1 MASLSTDQS
10 SARRTFANAHL
21 PAQAHGLVSAD
32 HQQLAAASASS
43 QNPQHDHASNHI
55 GQSPCNDVIP
65 SLSNEHP
72 KAPSMDGLETTP
84 VLTTQILSS
93 ASDESATQLS
103 SSDDSAKPPSLDGK
117 SVASITTFAMDE
129 KESLRPDDSAS
140 VLAIEDDDTYS
151 ASAVGSRLSSETGAR
166 AFRDQLLEITSRGP
180 ALRQSGPTSR
190 PDSTTNAPIG
200 TLYVPPPI
208 GSSATLPGYVQPP
221 TNAGRPE
228 DVLPDAKLLEALN
241 NPRDRIWVLKLEQDI
256 IDFVKDPA
264 YVCLN
269 PQDGHSANHRYSEH
283 SLDLP
288 QCNSFYRMLAHKLAD
303 YYILGHAVDGSISA
317 VRLYKTPNCRIAPP
331 LTGIATPPTT
341 TSTPPPAAP
350 QMKILRRGGDAPLNG
365 LSKSNSDGGDSAD
378 SDKNK
383 PLTREQRE
391 QRYELARLR
400 ILGSAKPTEDTL
412 LVKEKEESRPSSV
425 AGKKKPKKQRSN
437 SDDDFEARSA
447 YSTFVTPQ
455 NGAPDGGNMVY
466 YPAFPGGAQNAPGMY
481 NGAPLAPA
489 AQNSYNAV
497 YGSMTPSQ
505 AAPYPWL
512 QQGYSGY
519 SDPNNQTQ
527 HNANDLSADF
537 QAMSFQGQSGP
548 TSPPPQAGPYGYGSP
563 QNQQQQQY
571 SGWPQMVPNQPGY
584 PGSPN
589 FSGQFA
595 SRPQSSASHGSA
607 THGYP
612 YGVPMNQ
619 MQMPDNYMGYPNQA
633 MAGAYNRGNF
643 NPQSQAFIPGYQP
656 HYGAPMAPNN
666 NMGFNSAYPGSH
678 ALQRQNS
685 SQSQASS
692 YGGQSSGQNSRP
704 PHPLPQPVFSPH
716 VPMPFQNS
724 QRQAG
729 TPSRPGTTS
738 AADSN
743 SSAPSSIAKWGTPAS
758 LPAKP
763 PPPAATN
770 SFDMSRMPHAQQN
783 GAPYSPGASGRL
795 PGVGG
800 QGFHALPSMVALR
813 TGQAPRSGQ

>member
-1 MASLSTDQS
+1 
-10 SARRTFANAHL
+10 
-21 PAQAHGLVSAD
+21 
-32 HQQLAAASASS
+32 
-43 QNPQHDHASNHI
+43 
-55 GQSPCNDVIP
+55 
-65 SLSNEHP
+65 
-72 KAPSMDGLETTP
+72 
-84 VLTTQILSS
+84 
-93 ASDESATQLS
+93 
-103 SSDDSAKPPSLDGK
+103 
-117 SVASITTFAMDE
+117 
-129 KESLRPDDSAS
+129 
-140 VLAIEDDDTYS
+140 
-151 ASAVGSRLSSETGAR
+151 
-166 AFRDQLLEITSRGP
+166 
-180 ALRQSGPTSR
+180 
-190 PDSTTNAPIG
+190 
-200 TLYVPPPI
+200 
-208 GSSATLPGYVQPP
+208 
-221 TNAGRPE
+221 
-228 DVLPDAKLLEALN
+228 
-241 NPRDRIWVLKLEQDI
+241 
-256 IDFVKDPA
+256 
-264 YVCLN
+264 
-269 PQDGHSANHRYSEH
+269 
-283 SLDLP
+283 
-288 QCNSFYRMLAHKLAD
+288 MLAHKLAD

-412 LVKEKEESRPSSV
+412 LVKEKDESRPSSV

-466 YPAFPGGAQNAPGMY
+466 YPAFPGGPQGAPGMY
-481 NGAPLAPA
+481 NGAPPASA

-505 AAPYPWL
+505 VAPYPWL

-519 SDPNNQTQ
+519 NDSNNQAQ
-527 HNANDLSADF
+527 HNVNDLSVDF

-563 QNQQQQQY
+563 QSQPPQQY
-571 SGWPQMVPNQPGY
+571 SAWPQMMPNQTGF

-589 FSGQFA
+589 FGSQFA

-612 YGVPMNQ
+612 YGMNQ

-643 NPQSQAFIPGYQP
+643 NPQSQTFIPGYQP
-656 HYGAPMAPNN
+656 HYGAQMASPNN
-666 NMGFNSAYPGSH
+666 NMGFNSAYAGSH

-692 YGGQSSGQNSRP
+692 YGGQNGGQNNSRP

-738 AADSN
+738 AGDTT
-743 SSAPSSIAKWGTPAS
+743 SSAPSTIAKWGTPAS

-800 QGFHALPSMVALR
+800 QGFHALPSMVAMR
-813 TGQAPRSGQ
+813 NGQAPQSGR

>member
-1 MASLSTDQS
+1 MASLSTDYS

-21 PAQAHGLVSAD
+21 PAQGFDLSSAD
-32 HQQLAAASASS
+32 HKQLAASASPQPS
-43 QNPQHDHASNHI
+43 QHDHASDQI
-55 GQSPCNDVIP
+55 SQTPLDAAISPILSRKLIP
-65 SLSNEHP
+65 SPSHEPP
-72 KAPSMDGLETTP
+72 KAPSIDGIETTP
-84 VLTTQILSS
+84 VLTTQLLSG

-151 ASAVGSRLSSETGAR
+151 PSGSAALGSRLGSETGAR

-190 PDSTTNAPIG
+190 PDSATNAPIG

-208 GSSATLPGYVQPP
+208 GSSTALPGYVQPP
-221 TNAGRPE
+221 TNVGRPE
-228 DVLPDAKLLEALN
+228 DVLPDVKLLEALN

-256 IDFVKDPA
+256 IDFVKDPT
-264 YVCLN
+264 
-269 PQDGHSANHRYSEH
+269 EH

-331 LTGIATPPTT
+331 LTAIATPPTS

-400 ILGSAKPTEDTL
+400 ILGSAKPTEDAL
-412 LVKEKEESRPSSV
+412 QVKEKDESRSSSA

-466 YPAFPGGAQNAPGMY
+466 YPAFPGGAQGAPGMY
-481 NGAPLAPA
+481 NGVPTASA

-497 YGSMTPSQ
+497 YGPMTPSQ

-519 SDPNNQTQ
+519 NDPNNQTQ
-527 HNANDLSADF
+527 HNVNDLSADF
-537 QAMSFQGQSGP
+537 QAMSFQTQSGP
-548 TSPPPQAGPYGYGSP
+548 TSPPSAGPYGYGSP
-563 QNQQQQQY
+563 HNQQQQQY
-571 SGWPQMVPNQPGY
+571 SSWQQMMPSQSGY

-589 FSGQFA
+589 NYGNQFA
-595 SRPQSSASHGSA
+595 GRPPSSASHGSA

-612 YGVPMNQ
+612 YAAPMNQ
-619 MQMPDNYMGYPNQA
+619 MQMPDTYMGYPNQA

-656 HYGAPMAPNN
+656 HYGAQMAPPN
-666 NMGFNSAYPGSH
+666 NMGFNSAFPGSH

-692 YGGQSSGQNSRP
+692 YGGQSSGQNNSRP

-716 VPMPFQNS
+716 VPMPFQTS

-738 AADSN
+738 AAENN

-770 SFDMSRMPHAQQN
+770 SFDMSRMPHGQPN

-813 TGQAPRSGQ
+813 NGQAPRGGQ

>member
-1 MASLSTDQS
+1 
-10 SARRTFANAHL
+10 
-21 PAQAHGLVSAD
+21 
-32 HQQLAAASASS
+32 
-43 QNPQHDHASNHI
+43 
-55 GQSPCNDVIP
+55 
-65 SLSNEHP
+65 
-72 KAPSMDGLETTP
+72 
-84 VLTTQILSS
+84 
-93 ASDESATQLS
+93 
-103 SSDDSAKPPSLDGK
+103 
-117 SVASITTFAMDE
+117 
-129 KESLRPDDSAS
+129 
-140 VLAIEDDDTYS
+140 
-151 ASAVGSRLSSETGAR
+151 
-166 AFRDQLLEITSRGP
+166 
-180 ALRQSGPTSR
+180 
-190 PDSTTNAPIG
+190 
-200 TLYVPPPI
+200 
-208 GSSATLPGYVQPP
+208 
-221 TNAGRPE
+221 
-228 DVLPDAKLLEALN
+228 
-241 NPRDRIWVLKLEQDI
+241 
-256 IDFVKDPA
+256 
-264 YVCLN
+264 
-269 PQDGHSANHRYSEH
+269 
-283 SLDLP
+283 
-288 QCNSFYRMLAHKLAD
+288 
-303 YYILGHAVDGSISA
+303 
-317 VRLYKTPNCRIAPP
+317 
-331 LTGIATPPTT
+331 
-341 TSTPPPAAP
+341 
-350 QMKILRRGGDAPLNG
+350 LNG

-412 LVKEKEESRPSSV
+412 LVKEKDDSRPSSV

-455 NGAPDGGNMVY
+455 NGAPDGANMVY
-466 YPAFPGGAQNAPGMY
+466 YPAFPGGAQGAPGMF
-481 NGAPLAPA
+481 NGAPTASA

-505 AAPYPWL
+505 NAPYPWL

-519 SDPNNQTQ
+519 NDPNNQAQ
-527 HNANDLSADF
+527 HNVNDLSADF

-571 SGWPQMVPNQPGY
+571 SAWPQMMPNQPGY

-589 FSGQFA
+589 FGGQFA

-619 MQMPDNYMGYPNQA
+619 MQMPENYMGYPNQA
-633 MAGAYNRGNF
+633 MAGAFNRGNF

-656 HYGAPMAPNN
+656 HYGAPMAPPNN
-666 NMGFNSAYPGSH
+666 NMVFNSAYPGSH

-692 YGGQSSGQNSRP
+692 YGGQSGGQNNSRP

-738 AADSN
+738 AADNN

-800 QGFHALPSMVALR
+800 QGYHALPSMVALR
-813 TGQAPRSGQ
+813 NGQAPRSGQ

>member
-1 MASLSTDQS
+1 MASLSSDQS

-21 PAQAHGLVSAD
+21 PASGHDLLSTA
-32 HQQLAAASASS
+32 HQQLAATASS
-43 QNPQHDHASNHI
+43 QPSDHDHTSNHI
-55 GQSPCNDVIP
+55 SEFAHDDPTSSAQSRKLIP
-65 SLSNEHP
+65 SPSNEPP
-72 KAPSMDGLETTP
+72 KAPSIDGLETTP
-84 VLTTQILSS
+84 VLTTQILSGT
-93 ASDESATQLS
+93 SDESATQLS
-103 SSDDSAKPPSLDGK
+103 SSDGSAKPPSLDGK

-151 ASAVGSRLSSETGAR
+151 ASGSAAVGSRLGSETGAR

-190 PDSTTNAPIG
+190 PDSATNGPIG
-200 TLYVPPPI
+200 TLYVPPPV
-208 GSSATLPGYVQPP
+208 GSSTAIPGYVQPP
-221 TNAGRPE
+221 TNTGRPE

-256 IDFVKDPA
+256 IDFVKD
-264 YVCLN
+264 
-269 PQDGHSANHRYSEH
+269 SSEH

-331 LTGIATPPTT
+331 LTAIATPPTS
-341 TSTPPPAAP
+341 TSTPPPTAP

-400 ILGSAKPTEDTL
+400 ILGSAKPTEDTP
-412 LVKEKEESRPSSV
+412 LVKEKDESRSSSA

-455 NGAPDGGNMVY
+455 NGASDGGNMVY
-466 YPAFPGGAQNAPGMY
+466 YPAFPGSAQGVPGMY
-481 NGAPLAPA
+481 NGAPSASA
-489 AQNSYNAV
+489 SQNSYNAV
-497 YGSMTPSQ
+497 YGPMTPSQ
-505 AAPYPWL
+505 VAPYPWL

-519 SDPNNQTQ
+519 NESSNQAQ
-527 HNANDLSADF
+527 HNVNDLSADF
-537 QAMSFQGQSGP
+537 QAMSFQTQSGP
-548 TSPPPQAGPYGYGSP
+548 TSPPPPAGPYGYGSS
-563 QNQQQQQY
+563 QQQQQQY
-571 SGWPQMVPNQPGY
+571 SPWQQMMPNQSGY

-589 FSGQFA
+589 YGSQFA
-595 SRPQSSASHGSA
+595 SRPPSSASHGSA

-619 MQMPDNYMGYPNQA
+619 MQMPDSYMGYPNQA
-633 MAGAYNRGNF
+633 MAGAYNLGNF

-656 HYGAPMAPNN
+656 HFGAPMVPSNN

-692 YGGQSSGQNSRP
+692 YGGQSGGQNSSRP

-729 TPSRPGTTS
+729 TPSRPGNTAT
-738 AADSN
+738 ADNN

-770 SFDMSRMPHAQQN
+770 SFDLSRMPHGQQN
-783 GAPYSPGASGRL
+783 GAAYSPGASGRL

-813 TGQAPRSGQ
+813 NGQTPRGGQ

>member
-21 PAQAHGLVSAD
+21 PAQSHSLPSSAAE
-32 HQQLAAASASS
+32 HQLPASGNFQPSHPEDANN
-43 QNPQHDHASNHI
+43 QTVQPPRNDTI
-55 GQSPCNDVIP
+55 SPAIPRKLIP
-65 SLSNEHP
+65 SPSNEP
-72 KAPSMDGLETTP
+72 SKAPSIDGLETTP
-84 VLTTQILSS
+84 VLTTQILSGT
-93 ASDESATQLS
+93 SDESATQLS

-117 SVASITTFAMDE
+117 SVASVTTFAMDE

-151 ASAVGSRLSSETGAR
+151 PPGSAAVGSRLGSETGAR

-180 ALRQSGPTSR
+180 ALRQSGLTSR
-190 PDSTTNAPIG
+190 PDSVTNAPAG
-200 TLYVPPPI
+200 TLYVPPPV
-208 GSSATLPGYVQPP
+208 GSPATLPGYVEPP
-221 TNAGRPE
+221 SNLGRPE

-256 IDFVKDPA
+256 IDFVKDP
-264 YVCLN
+264 
-269 PQDGHSANHRYSEH
+269 SEH

-331 LTGIATPPTT
+331 LTAIATPPTT
-341 TSTPPPAAP
+341 ANTPPPAAP

-365 LSKSNSDGGDSAD
+365 LSKSNSDGGDSGD

-400 ILGSAKPTEDTL
+400 ILGSAKPTEDVS
-412 LVKEKEESRPSSV
+412 LVKERDESRSSSA

-455 NGAPDGGNMVY
+455 NGATDGVNMVY
-466 YPAFPGGAQNAPGMY
+466 YPAFPGGAQGAPGMY
-481 NGAPLAPA
+481 AGAPA
-489 AQNSYNAV
+489 ASASQNSYNAV
-497 YGSMTPSQ
+497 YGPTTSSQ

-512 QQGYSGY
+512 QQGYAGY
-519 SDPNNQTQ
+519 NDPNNQAQ
-527 HNANDLSADF
+527 HNVNDLSSDF
-537 QAMSFQGQSGP
+537 QAMSFQAQSGP
-548 TSPPPQAGPYGYGSP
+548 TSPPASAGPYGYAGP
-563 QNQQQQQY
+563 QGQQQQHP
-571 SGWPQMVPNQPGY
+571 SWPQMTPYQPGY

-589 FSGQFA
+589 YGGQFA
-595 SRPQSSASHGSA
+595 SRPPSSASHGSA

-612 YGVPMNQ
+612 YGMPMNQ
-619 MQMPDNYMGYPNQA
+619 MQMPESYMGYQNQV
-633 MAGAYNRGNF
+633 MAGAFNRGNF

-656 HYGAPMAPNN
+656 HYGAPMAPQN

-692 YGGQSSGQNSRP
+692 YNGQSSSQTNSRL

-716 VPMPFQNS
+716 VPMPFQSS
-724 QRQAG
+724 QRQAA
-729 TPSRPGTTS
+729 TPSRPGTNS
-738 AADSN
+738 AADSSN
-743 SSAPSSIAKWGTPAS
+743 NAPSSIAKWGTPAS

-783 GAPYSPGASGRL
+783 SAPYSPGSAGRL

-800 QGFHALPSMVALR
+800 QGYHALPSMVALR
-813 TGQAPRSGQ
+813 SGQAPRSGQ

>member
-1 MASLSTDQS
+1 MDALSTDQS
-10 SARRTFANAHL
+10 LARRTFANAHL
-21 PAQAHGLVSAD
+21 PAQSHSFPSAD
-32 HQQLAAASASS
+32 HQQLATSGDA
-43 QNPQHDHASNHI
+43 QPLQHDDASNQI
-55 GQSPCNDVIP
+55 NLPSRNDATVSPAIPRKLIP
-65 SLSNEHP
+65 SPSNESP
-72 KAPSMDGLETTP
+72 KAPSIDGLETTP
-84 VLTTQILSS
+84 VLTTQILSA
-93 ASDESATQLS
+93 ASDESNTQLS
-103 SSDDSAKPPSLDGK
+103 SSDASAKPPSLDGK
-117 SVASITTFAMDE
+117 SVASVTTFAMDE

-140 VLAIEDDDTYS
+140 VLAIEDDDSYS
-151 ASAVGSRLSSETGAR
+151 PSGSAAVGSRLGSETGAR

-200 TLYVPPPI
+200 TLYVPPPT
-208 GSSATLPGYVQPP
+208 GSTTLSGYVQPP
-221 TNAGRPE
+221 LNADRPE
-228 DVLPDAKLLEALN
+228 DVSPDSKLIEALG

-256 IDFVKDPA
+256 IDFVKDPT
-264 YVCLN
+264 
-269 PQDGHSANHRYSEH
+269 EH

-331 LTGIATPPTT
+331 LTAIAMTPTT
-341 TSTPPPAAP
+341 TNTPPPAAP

-365 LSKSNSDGGDSAD
+365 LSKSNSDGGDSGD

-400 ILGSAKPTEDTL
+400 ILGSAKPTEDMS
-412 LVKEKEESRPSSV
+412 LVKEKDESRSSSA

-466 YPAFPGGAQNAPGMY
+466 YPAFPGGAQGAPGMY
-481 NGAPLAPA
+481 NGAPTASAP
-489 AQNSYNAV
+489 QNSYHAV
-497 YGSMTPSQ
+497 YGPMTSSP

-519 SDPNNQTQ
+519 DPNHQSQ
-527 HNANDLSADF
+527 HNVNDLSADF
-537 QAMSFQGQSGP
+537 QAMSFQTQTGP
-548 TSPPPQAGPYGYGSP
+548 TSPPSVGPYGYGGPHS
-563 QNQQQQQY
+563 QQQQQQQY
-571 SGWPQMVPNQPGY
+571 SSWPQMVPNQSGY

-589 FSGQFA
+589 YGGQFA
-595 SRPQSSASHGSA
+595 SRPPSSASHVSA
-607 THGYP
+607 THGYS

-619 MQMPDNYMGYPNQA
+619 MQMSDAYMGYPNQA
-633 MAGAYNRGNF
+633 MAGAFNRGNF
-643 NPQSQAFIPGYQP
+643 NPQSQAFVPGYQP
-656 HYGAPMAPNN
+656 HYGASMVSHN
-666 NMGFNSAYPGSH
+666 NMGFNSAYPGSQ

-692 YGGQSSGQNSRP
+692 YGGQSAGQNNSRP

-724 QRQAG
+724 QRQVN
-729 TPSRPGTTS
+729 TPSRPGTNPAS
-738 AADSN
+738 DNAN
-743 SSAPSSIAKWGTPAS
+743 SAPSSIAKWGTPAS

-770 SFDMSRMPHAQQN
+770 SFDMNRMPHAQQN

-795 PGVGG
+795 PGIGA
-800 QGFHALPSMVALR
+800 QGFHALPSMVTLR
-813 TGQAPRSGQ
+813 NGQNSRSGQ

>member
-1 MASLSTDQS
+1 MASLSADQS

-21 PAQAHGLVSAD
+21 PASAHDLLSTA
-32 HQQLAAASASS
+32 HQPLAATAS
-43 QNPQHDHASNHI
+43 PQPSDHDHTSNQINQFAHDDPTSSA
-55 GQSPCNDVIP
+55 QSRKLIP
-65 SLSNEHP
+65 SPSNEPP
-72 KAPSMDGLETTP
+72 KAPSIDGLETTP
-84 VLTTQILSS
+84 VLTTQILSGT
-93 ASDESATQLS
+93 SDESATQLS
-103 SSDDSAKPPSLDGK
+103 SSDGSVKPPSLDGK

-151 ASAVGSRLSSETGAR
+151 PSGSAAVGSRLGSETGAR

-180 ALRQSGPTSR
+180 ALRQSGLTSR
-190 PDSTTNAPIG
+190 PDSTTNGPIG
-200 TLYVPPPI
+200 TLYVPPPV
-208 GSSATLPGYVQPP
+208 GSSTAIPGYVQPP
-221 TNAGRPE
+221 TNTGRPE

-256 IDFVKDPA
+256 IDFVKD
-264 YVCLN
+264 
-269 PQDGHSANHRYSEH
+269 SS
-283 SLDLP
+283 
-288 QCNSFYRMLAHKLAD
+288 MLAHKLAD

-331 LTGIATPPTT
+331 LTAIATPPTST
-341 TSTPPPAAP
+341 GTPPPTAP

-400 ILGSAKPTEDTL
+400 ILGSAKPTEDTTI
-412 LVKEKEESRPSSV
+412 VKEKDESRSSSA

-455 NGAPDGGNMVY
+455 NGASEGGNMVY
-466 YPAFPGGAQNAPGMY
+466 YPAFPGGAQGVPGMY
-481 NGAPLAPA
+481 NGAPSASA
-489 AQNSYNAV
+489 SQNSYNAV
-497 YGSMTPSQ
+497 YGPMTPSQ
-505 AAPYPWL
+505 VAPYPWL

-519 SDPNNQTQ
+519 NESSNQAQ
-527 HNANDLSADF
+527 HNVNDLSADF
-537 QAMSFQGQSGP
+537 QAMSFQTQSGP
-548 TSPPPQAGPYGYGSP
+548 TSPPPPAGPYGYGSS
-563 QNQQQQQY
+563 QQQQQQY
-571 SGWPQMVPNQPGY
+571 SPWQQMMPNQPGY

-589 FSGQFA
+589 YSGQFA
-595 SRPQSSASHGSA
+595 SRPPSSASHGSA

-619 MQMPDNYMGYPNQA
+619 MQMPDTYMGYPNQA

-656 HYGAPMAPNN
+656 HYGAPMVPPNN

-692 YGGQSSGQNSRP
+692 YGGQSGGQNGSRP

-738 AADSN
+738 TADNN
-743 SSAPSSIAKWGTPAS
+743 SSVPSSIAKWGTPAS

-770 SFDMSRMPHAQQN
+770 SFDLSRMPHGQQN
-783 GAPYSPGASGRL
+783 GATYSPGASGRL

-813 TGQAPRSGQ
+813 NGQTPRGGQ